1 MKGTLSKKSP
11 SMLKGWQQRFVV
23 LKDKKLRYYK
33 NENSK
38 FAKGC
43 INFEFYEVT
52 IKRSQKDPLCI
63 KLFITGVNERRF
75 QFKAATVDSA
85 TAWLTEILKHI
96 G

>member
-1 MKGTLSKKSP
+1 M
-11 SMLKGWQQRFVV
+11 V

-52 IKRSQKDPLCI
+52 IERSEKNPKCFVL
-63 KLFITGVNERRF
+63 LITGVKDRKFE
-75 QFKAATVDSA
+75 FKAATVESA
-85 TAWLTEILKHI
+85 TAWHTEILKHI
-96 G
+96 GKSEGFL